1 MPHFRSA
8 RCAAATLLWLTA
20 AGTSFA
26 DVPALPAPAAPLEQM
41 HPLVGQIVTSSGRLT
56 PRQLAERAAASDV
69 VLLGEK
75 HDNPDHH
82 RLQAWVIEA
91 MVALGQRPAIA
102 MEMLDADQAASLTAY
117 RKKPGAD
124 AAGLG
129 AAVGWQ
135 ARGWPDWTTYAPI
148 AVAAF
153 GADLP
158 IVPADLTRTQ
168 IRAVGRGGL
177 EGLEPGLA
185 NELESSPRF
194 DAAQGASLEDELRA
208 SHCGQLPETALPRMM
223 DVPWARD
230 ANLARMLRAA
240 GRSVLIA
247 GAGHVRT
254 DRGVAWHLR
263 RTVPEQKVLSV
274 AFIEVQA
281 DRVDPAAYVEAR
293 PYDVLW
299 FTPRVDNEDPC
310 VAFRE
315 SLKRARKP

>member
-1 MPHFRSA
+1 M
-8 RCAAATLLWLTA
+8 AAS
-20 AGTSFA
+20 TSLA
-26 DVPALPAPAAPLEQM
+26 DVPALPAPAASLERM
-41 HPLVGQIVTSSGRLT
+41 HPLVGQIVTASGRLT
-56 PRQLAERAAASDV
+56 PRQLAERAAAADV

-102 MEMLDADQAASLTAY
+102 MEMLDADQAAPLAAY
-117 RKKPGAD
+117 RQTPGAD

-129 AAVGWQ
+129 AALRWQ
-135 ARGWPDWTTYAPI
+135 ARGWPDWATYAPI

-153 GADLP
+153 RADLP
-158 IVPADLTRTQ
+158 IVPANLTRPQST
-168 IRAVGRGGL
+168 AVGHGGI
-177 EGLEPGLA
+177 EALEPGLA

-223 DVPWARD
+223 EVQRARD
-230 ANLARMLRAA
+230 ANMARTLRAA

-254 DRGVAWHLR
+254 DRGVPWHLR
-263 RTVPEQKVLSV
+263 HTAPEQKVLSI
-274 AFIEVQA
+274 AFVEVQA

-310 VAFRE
+310 IAFRE